1 MTVIQRI
8 MFICSWLILYMRIY
22 LSARGFCVSVSVFY
36 SVLPRASGSWM
47 KFVFTSFL
55 ASGVV
60 VYVLAVD
67 FVLYKRDNVCESNFH
82 VNFDF

>member
-1 MTVIQRI
+1 MK
-8 MFICSWLILYMRIY
+8 L
-22 LSARGFCVSVSVFY
+22 VFN
-36 SVLPRASGSWM
+36 LL
-47 KFVFTSFL
+47 L

-67 FVLYKRDNVCESNFH
+67 FVLYKRDSVCESNFH